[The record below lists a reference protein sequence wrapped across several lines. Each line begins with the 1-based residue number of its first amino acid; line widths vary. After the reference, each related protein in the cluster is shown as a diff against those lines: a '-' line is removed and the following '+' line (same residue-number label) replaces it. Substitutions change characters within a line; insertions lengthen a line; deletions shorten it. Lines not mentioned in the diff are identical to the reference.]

1 MKKIFALLLALLMLA
16 SVLAGCAS
24 EQVNND
30 TNPETKP
37 DASANTDVNAKPAAE
52 KAPEKSLKIVTT
64 IFPEYDWVREVLG
77 DQAENDEL
85 TMLLDN
91 GVDLH
96 SYQPTADDIVKIS
109 DCDLFIYVGG
119 ESDGWVDDAL
129 KNATNKNMKV
139 IDLLEVLGDSVMAE
153 EVVEGM
159 QKTEHDHDHDHSKE
173 VSTFED
179 DEVQD
184 RSLSDWAGNWQS
196 AYPFA
201 LDGTLD
207 DAFAAMAEK
216 GEMTA
221 KEYKTYYQNGYKTD
235 ILNINIEGDH
245 IEFTYEDGK
254 KVASDY
260 KYVGYYIQNWSTGTK
275 AAMYRFEAADK
286 DSGAPVY
293 IEFND
298 HMIEPAAAEHFH
310 IRMSNE
316 SFDAIVNPENSWPTF
331 FPADMTGE
339 EICEHMEGHDHDEDE
354 EHKHE
359 EGEEHEHEEEKDE
372 HVWLSLKNAEVLV
385 NAISASLQELDP
397 DNKDTYAANSDA
409 YVKKLAALDAD
420 YQAAVDAASNKT
432 VLFGDR
438 FPFRYLVDDYGL
450 NYYAAFVGC
459 SAETE
464 ASFETISFLA
474 KKVDELKLPC
484 VLTIEGAQHK
494 IAETIVQNTAEK
506 NQKVLTMDSMQSTT
520 SKDVKNGTTYL
531 SVMEKNL
538 SVLKEALG

>member
-30 TNPETKP
+30 INPETKP

-184 RSLSDWAGNWQS
+184 RSLSDWAGDWQS

-235 ILNINIEGDH
+235 ISNINIEGDH

-254 KVASDY
+254 KVGSDY

-275 AAMYRFEAADK
+275 AAMYRFEAVDRT
-286 DSGAPVY
+286 SGAPIY

-298 HMIEPAAAEHFH
+298 HMIEPATAEHFH

-316 SFDAIVNPENSWPTF
+316 SFDAIVDPENSWPTF

-339 EICEHMEGHDHDEDE
+339 EICEHMEGHDHDED
-354 EHKHE
+354 
-359 EGEEHEHEEEKDE
+359 EEHEHEEEKDE

-397 DNKDTYAANSDA
+397 DNKATYAANSSA
-409 YVKKLAALDAD
+409 YIEKLSALDGE
-420 YQAAVDAASNKT
+420 YQAAVDAATYQT

-450 NYYAAFVGC
+450 SYYAAFVGC

-474 KKVDELKLPC
+474 KKVDELGLPC

-531 SVMEKNL
+531 SVMEQNL